1 MTKFKIK
8 SGDKVI
14 VTSGKDKGK
23 TGTVLKVIIKDS
35 KVVVSGVNVV
45 KKHMKPSQKSEG
57 GIISKE
63 MPLHISNIA
72 HIDPKSGK
80 ATKVGFKIL
89 KDGTKNRV
97 ARKSGEIIK
106 VEGK

>member
-14 VTSGKDKGK
+14 VTTGKDKGK
-23 TGTVLKVIIKDS
+23 TGTVLKVLIKDN
-35 KVVVSGVNVV
+35 KVLVSGVNLV

-63 MPLHISNIA
+63 MPLHISNVA

-80 ATKVGFKIL
+80 ATKTGYKVL
-89 KDGTKNRV
+89 KDGTKTRI
-97 ARKSGEIIK
+97 AKKSGEIIK

>member
-1 MTKFKIK
+1 MAKMKIR

-14 VTSGKDKGK
+14 VTNGKDKGK
-23 TGTVLKVIIKDS
+23 TGTVLKVMIQDNKLL
-35 KVVVSGVNVV
+35 VSGINLV

-63 MPLHISNIA
+63 MPIHVSNVA
-72 HIDPKSGK
+72 HVDPKSGA
-80 ATKVGFKIL
+80 ATKVGYKTL
-89 KDGTKNRV
+89 KDGVKTRFAK
-97 ARKSGEIIK
+97 KSGEIIK